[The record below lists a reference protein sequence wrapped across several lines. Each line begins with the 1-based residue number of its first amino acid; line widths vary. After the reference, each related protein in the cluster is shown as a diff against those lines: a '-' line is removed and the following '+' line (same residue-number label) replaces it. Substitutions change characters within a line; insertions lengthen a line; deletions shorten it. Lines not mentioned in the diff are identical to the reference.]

1 MRSGL
6 APIALTVALLF
17 TQPAGA
23 ELDGGAALE
32 EAIATYT
39 RALDTPERD
48 ARLQTFRRAELLF
61 ARTVEAAGGSPDLYT
76 NLGNAALQAER
87 LGPAVL
93 AYRRALALDPSA
105 ARALQNLEYVR
116 TLLPEWVPRPESAG
130 VFDTFFFW
138 HRSLS
143 RSDRALGAALGF
155 AAAALLLA
163 ASIRFGQAALR
174 GAALV
179 PGLCWLALLVSLW
192 LDPAE
197 GLHEEAVIVAPET
210 VARGAD
216 SALAPS
222 AWPAPLPGGAEV
234 RILESRS
241 PWLRVRLAN
250 GRDAWVAES
259 AVAVVAESPARDAS
273 G

>member
-1 MRSGL
+1 MR
-6 APIALTVALLF
+6 ALL
-17 TQPAGA
+17 PLLALLA
-23 ELDGGAALE
+23 AAPGAAEPSHSAVLE
-32 EAIATYT
+32 EAISTYT
-39 RALDTPERD
+39 QALDTAERD
-48 ARLQTFRRAELLF
+48 LRLETFRRAELLF
-61 ARTVEAAGGSPDLYT
+61 ARSVEELGGSPELYT

-93 AYRRALALDPSA
+93 AYRRALAIDPSA

-116 TLLPEWVPRPESAG
+116 TLLPEWVPRPEATG
-130 VFDTFFFW
+130 LLDTFFFW
-138 HRSLS
+138 HRTLS
-143 RSDRALGAALGF
+143 RGERVLGAAVCF
-155 AAAALLLA
+155 AVAALLVA
-163 ASIRFGQAALR
+163 GSIRFGQGALR

-179 PGLCWLALLVSLW
+179 PGLGWLALVVSLA
-192 LDPAE
+192 LEPAE
-197 GLHEEAVIVAPET
+197 RLREEAVIVAPET

-222 AWPAPLPGGAEV
+222 AFPAPLPGGAEV

-250 GRDAWVAES
+250 GRDAWVSES
-259 AVAVVAESPARDAS
+259 AAARVVEPPEDAS

>member
-1 MRSGL
+1 MRGL
-6 APIALTVALLF
+6 GLLVALLAVS
-17 TQPAGA
+17 PAAA
-23 ELDGGAALE
+23 ELDGSAALE

-39 RALDTPERD
+39 RALDTPGRD
-48 ARLQTFRRAELLF
+48 QRRQTFRRAELLF
-61 ARTVEAAGGSPDLYT
+61 TRSIEEAGASPELYT

-130 VFDTFFFW
+130 LFDTFFFW

-143 RSDRALGAALGF
+143 RGDRTLGAALGF
-155 AAAALLLA
+155 AAAALLVA
-163 ASIRFGQAALR
+163 ASIRFGQGALR

-197 GLHEEAVIVAPET
+197 RLREEGVIVAPET

-222 AWPAPLPGGAEV
+222 ALPAPLPGGAEV
-234 RILESRS
+234 RILERRS

-259 AVAVVAESPARDAS
+259 SVGIVAESHEGLDSDSA